1 MFYSVIDNSLLNNN
15 IVSDKDIAEI
25 GKLLKD
31 NQLKQTIPF
40 KLVDS
45 NDENAIKKIEGDLE
59 VAKNDI
65 LCRIREKNEYQ
76 LKNNE
81 LQKQIQ
87 QYKLEI
93 SEQNRIINELRM
105 QNQTNN
111 YTYEVNTTDKNSL
124 YII

>member
-1 MFYSVIDNSLLNNN
+1 MNNN
-15 IVSDKDIAEI
+15 IISDKDIVEI
-25 GKLLKD
+25 GKYLKD

-40 KLVDS
+40 KILDS
-45 NDENAIKKIEGDLE
+45 NDENAINKIEGDLE

-76 LKNNE
+76 LQNNN

-124 YII
+124 YILCYIYYLK

>member
-1 MFYSVIDNSLLNNN
+1 MNNN
-15 IVSDKDIAEI
+15 IISDNDIVEI
-25 GKLLKD
+25 GKYLKD

-40 KLVDS
+40 KILDS
-45 NDENAIKKIEGDLE
+45 NDENAINKIEGDLE

-76 LKNNE
+76 LQNNN

-111 YTYEVNTTDKNSL
+111 YTYDVNTTDKNSL
-124 YII
+124 YILCYIYYLN

>member
-1 MFYSVIDNSLLNNN
+1 MNNN
-15 IVSDKDIAEI
+15 IISDKDIVEI
-25 GKLLKD
+25 GKYLKD

-40 KLVDS
+40 KILDS
-45 NDENAIKKIEGDLE
+45 NDENAINKIESDLE

-76 LKNNE
+76 LQNNN

-124 YII
+124 YILCYIYYLN

>member
-1 MFYSVIDNSLLNNN
+1 MLNNN

>member
-1 MFYSVIDNSLLNNN
+1 MNNN
-15 IVSDKDIAEI
+15 IISDNDIVEI
-25 GKLLKD
+25 GKYLKD

-40 KLVDS
+40 KILDS
-45 NDENAIKKIEGDLE
+45 NDENAINKIEGDLE

-76 LKNNE
+76 LQNNN

-124 YII
+124 YILCYIYYLN

>member
-1 MFYSVIDNSLLNNN
+1 MNNN
-15 IVSDKDIAEI
+15 IISDKDIVEI
-25 GKLLKD
+25 GKYLKD

-40 KLVDS
+40 KILDS
-45 NDENAIKKIEGDLE
+45 NDENAINKIEGDLE

-76 LKNNE
+76 LQNNN

-124 YII
+124 YILCYIYYLN

>member
-1 MFYSVIDNSLLNNN
+1 MNNN
-15 IVSDKDIAEI
+15 IISDKDIVEI
-25 GKLLKD
+25 GKYLKD

-40 KLVDS
+40 KILDS
-45 NDENAIKKIEGDLE
+45 NDENAINKIEGDLE

-76 LKNNE
+76 LQNNN

-93 SEQNRIINELRM
+93 SKQNRIINELRM

-124 YII
+124 YILCYIYYLN